1 MLKTLISP
9 LQKVLLQKKLC
20 VACTRS
26 LEKAK
31 ILDNR
36 IDEDIIQCEC
46 SRIFVH
52 DKNLDTYRRALPD
65 DLTQS
70 RENAY

>member
-1 MLKTLISP
+1 MLKTLIAP

-31 ILDNR
+31 VIDNR
-36 IDEDIIQCEC
+36 IDVDIVQCEC
-46 SRIFVH
+46 TRIFVH
-52 DKNLDTYRRALPD
+52 DKSLDTYRRALPD
-65 DLTQS
+65 DLTQG
-70 RENAY
+70 RGNGY